1 MAVQK
6 IALLVFLFPVV
17 ISIAFGVSVLSDV
30 LGQPDRHLNMWQFV
44 NHNQSVQTGDKDIM
58 IQNLLNSYSTSM
70 PVSITVAV
78 NNTAFDCGDLYITIY
93 DLDTSPNQVAAQ
105 NGYFSQCFVENNS
118 ILPIH
123 DTFSQIITKPGNY
136 EIVAEMK
143 DKNYQNAINATAHFR
158 IP

>member
-6 IALLVFLFPVV
+6 TALLVFLFPVV
-17 ISIAFGVSVLSDV
+17 ISIAFGASVLSDV

-44 NHNQSVQTGDKDIM
+44 NTKQPVQTGDKDIR

-93 DLDTSPNQVAAQ
+93 NLDTSPNQVAAQ

-118 ILPIH
+118 VLPIH
-123 DTFSQIITKPGNY
+123 DTFSQIIAKSGNY

-158 IP
+158 IQ

>member
-6 IALLVFLFPVV
+6 IALLVFVFPVV
-17 ISIAFGVSVLSDV
+17 ISIVFGASVLSNV

-44 NHNQSVQTGDKDIM
+44 SHPPTQTGDNDIK
-58 IQNLLNSYSTSM
+58 IQNLLNSYSTLT

-93 DLDTSPNQVAAQ
+93 NLDTSPNQVAAQ

-118 ILPIH
+118 TLPIH
-123 DTFSQIITKPGNY
+123 DTFSQIIGKSGNY
-136 EIVAEMK
+136 QIVTEMK
-143 DKNYQNAINATAHFR
+143 DKNNQNTINSTANFKVQ
-158 IP
+158 